1 MPSMSDIQQYGMH
14 GLPFTSGLQNGHVS
28 SMDSTPGGQ
37 HSMDSTGW
45 PLLPPC
51 PFQNSGQEPLTIDG
65 IHQRLR
71 GLSTTASIDTN
82 SGELDVCLFL
92 SRARHNPSQHNTR
105 RQEGKT
111 CLSTA
116 PKHSMS
122 RKKGNRTERSNST
135 QPADPT
141 RTMCQGR
148 PNPCTRHRPSGGLV
162 HAAALS
168 PAPPHHSLIPCCKSN
183 LIILHEHQSTILTY
197 PARFRPAR
205 RWRLPQ

>member
-1 MPSMSDIQQYGMH
+1 MSPLSGTPQDGMPSLSDMQQYGMH
-14 GLPFTSGLQNGHVS
+14 GLPFTTGPQNGHVS

-45 PLLPPC
+45 PLLPPY

-71 GLSTTASIDTN
+71 GLSTMSSIDTT
-82 SGELDVCLFL
+82 SGELNVYL
-92 SRARHNPSQHNTR
+92 SLPLARHTPPQHDIS

-111 CLSTA
+111 CRSIAYNTTLYNITC
-116 PKHSMS
+116 
-122 RKKGNRTERSNST
+122 RQDKKGNRTESSNST

-148 PNPCTRHRPSGGLV
+148 Q
-162 HAAALS
+162 
-168 PAPPHHSLIPCCKSN
+168 SLHPTSA
-183 LIILHEHQSTILTY
+183 E
-197 PARFRPAR
+197 R
-205 RWRLPQ
+205 RGRA